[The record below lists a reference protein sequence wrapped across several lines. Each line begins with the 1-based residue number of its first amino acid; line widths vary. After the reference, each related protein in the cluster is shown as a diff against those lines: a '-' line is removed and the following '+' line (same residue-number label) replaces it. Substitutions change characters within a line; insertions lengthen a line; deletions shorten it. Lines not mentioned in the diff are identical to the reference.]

1 LGLADSLA
9 RRLVLPSLPD
19 LAGAALSVFLI
30 ARAVS
35 LVQIYRSPGWQ
46 LVRTPVGNLRMREP
60 YAIATRMALGVLQED
75 TPPGG
80 TMVGFPEAGFLEY
93 AAGRRNALPEDQ
105 FFPGHLDAAA
115 ERQAIE
121 RLEAAPPDAVVYVN
135 VLTVGH
141 GALAFG
147 KDYLRDLD
155 RAARDMS
162 QTAAYFGPGGRDG
175 ARIGDPDFFIE
186 VRVPRPRGAR

>member
-1 LGLADSLA
+1 
-9 RRLVLPSLPD
+9 VLPCLPE
-19 LAGAALSVFLI
+19 LAGAALSVFLV

-35 LVQIYRSPGWQ
+35 LAQVYRSPGWQ
-46 LVRTPVGNLRMREP
+46 LVLTPVGSLRLREP
-60 YAIATRMALGVLQED
+60 YAIATRMALAVLQEY

-80 TMVGFPEAGFLEY
+80 TMIGFPEAGFLQY
-93 AAGRRNALPEDQ
+93 AAGRKGALPEDQ

-115 ERQAIE
+115 ERRAIE
-121 RLEAAPPDAVVYVN
+121 SLEAAPPDAVVYIN

-147 KDYLRDLD
+147 KDYLQNLD
-155 RAARDMS
+155 AAARALT

-186 VRVPRPRGAR
+186 IRVPRPRGKR